1 MTAGQECWVMG
12 AQCHDGLGVGES
24 GSCQVGYPVGA
35 PYLPPPGEDGSS
47 SDAQNG
53 RLRRGRSAEVFEQ
66 TQPYFWGNGETKAI
80 LLSHDKNETVRKC
93 MAW

>member
-1 MTAGQECWVMG
+1 MMAWEWVRAGAARW
-12 AQCHDGLGVGES
+12 D
-24 GSCQVGYPVGA
+24 PVGA

-66 TQPYFWGNGETKAI
+66 TQPYFWGNGEGVSQQK
-80 LLSHDKNETVRKC
+80 
-93 MAW
+93 